1 MDTSGLAPFVVALLL
16 VVQTLF
22 GIPVLG
28 GGGAAS
34 SEGGSDS
41 VAADTGSATDAD
53 VALDVAAD
61 PQPGM
66 AGAAAPDGG
75 TVRAVIVKEVQ
86 HQIYNE
92 RNRFCRS
99 SAADHSKAGILNRVR
114 KARHGDGK
122 CGRCKNYHYRLLG
135 QSSTGALIHLSD
147 PRKVSGYCGAQR
159 YCGN

>member
-41 VAADTGSATDAD
+41 VAADAGTAADAD

-66 AGAAAPDGG
+66 AGAAAPDGAPVAFEPAAC
-75 TVRAVIVKEVQ
+75 TL
-86 HQIYNE
+86 
-92 RNRFCRS
+92 
-99 SAADHSKAGILNRVR
+99 AADRTLFTVGEDATATFTLAVRDAGLAAEDGLPDAVAVVFEASGEAVCELGRV
-114 KARHGDGK
+114 G
-122 CGRCKNYHYRLLG
+122 
-135 QSSTGALIHLSD
+135 
-147 PRKVSGYCGAQR
+147 
-159 YCGN
+159 